1 MVAKKYHIKINRSKM
16 EKKLKNEIK
25 TSIISISIILMII
38 AFTMWLIPVYNVWQ
52 KEKSGQAQLAEA
64 EWSKQIAIREADAR
78 LESAKLDAQSEVEK
92 AKGVAKANEIIGDSL
107 KGNEEYLRYLYI
119 DQLRTNQNREIIYVA
134 TEAGL
139 PILEAGR
146 R

>member
-1 MVAKKYHIKINRSKM
+1 MNNKGQFEGIFMGAVVI
-16 EKKLKNEIK
+16 
-25 TSIISISIILMII
+25 TVIIII
-38 AFTMWLIPVYNVWQ
+38 AAGMFIFPIYNVWS
-52 KEKSGQAQLAEA
+52 KEMSGKAQLAEA
-64 EWSKQIAIREADAR
+64 EWSKQIAVREAEARMESSKMDAKAEIER
-78 LESAKLDAQSEVEK
+78 
-92 AKGVAKANEIIGDSL
+92 AKGVAEANEIIGDSL

-119 DQLRTNQNREIIYVA
+119 DQLRHHQNQIVYIP